1 MPTGAGAMWTATV
14 TAGSPTRAGL
24 GCRIGTATGCGSTT
38 TAGIGSAASLGDGL
52 PTIGG
57 VGTSIR
63 RSAGAGSRALPV
75 CDTLGGRHWWRS
87 SGTQPSR
94 PAGFSRVQYMEASAG
109 SPSLPASASC
119 PGTGRGT
126 TRATT
131 RSFSITASKSST
143 TIATRGMPKASLT
156 STRAIWGTVRDKRRE
171 RSAPVSSGRQRR
183 SADRCRL
190 FHTVPAKARLSLH
203 RARIGPQPC
212 RTSGE
217 PP

>member
-38 TAGIGSAASLGDGL
+38 TAGIGSAASPGDGPL
-52 PTIGG
+52 TIGG
-57 VGTSIR
+57 VGTGTR
-63 RSAGAGSRALPV
+63 PSAGAGSRALPA
-75 CDTLGGRHWWRS
+75 CDIPGGRHWWRS
-87 SGTQPSR
+87 SGTQPPR
-94 PAGFSRVQYMEASAG
+94 PAGFSRVRSMEASAG
-109 SPSLPASASC
+109 SRSLPGSDSC
-119 PGTGRGT
+119 PGTGSGT

-143 TIATRGMPKASLT
+143 TIATRGIPRASLT
-156 STRAIWGTVRDKRRE
+156 STLAIWGAVRDKRRE
-171 RSAPVSSGRQRR
+171 RSAPVSSGRLRR
-183 SADRCRL
+183 SGDRCRL

-203 RARIGPQPC
+203 RDRIGPQPC